1 MCTTILIEG
10 KTIESRGDLAKYPNL
25 PTIPDEL
32 WYDGYD
38 NIAVHTTTEDSC
50 LCGIKIEELA
60 KFMGVRYV
68 RSGMYYH
75 FGEYEIGLAQR
86 NSTEL
91 I

>member
-10 KTIESRGDLAKYPNL
+10 KTIESRGHLAKYLNL
-25 PTIPDEL
+25 PTIPEEL

-38 NIAVHTTTEDSC
+38 KTTGYDTNEGSC

-60 KFMGVRYV
+60 KFIGVPYV
-68 RSGMYYH
+68 RSALYYH
-75 FGEYEIGLAQR
+75 LGEYEIVLASK
-86 NSTEL
+86 NSTEF